1 MDAKVL
7 IDSILRQ
14 TVVLIAQLATT
25 SGIRAPLSHM
35 ADEVFLEL
43 TTELEAQGVSRKVVA
58 DMFGLALRG
67 YQKRVQR
74 LRELSTSPGQ
84 TLWQAV
90 LEVLQN
96 EGPLSRKEIFRKF
109 RKDDPAAL
117 GAVLSDLTSSGLA
130 YRTGS
135 GESALYGVSREE
147 DRLRLAREGALETA
161 SALLWLEIARHPNAT
176 EEELGALLPI
186 PENVRKEALRQLVA
200 EGRASLTD
208 GHYRS
213 DTATIPVGA
222 EAGWEAAVFDHYRS
236 VCAAIGTKLRLRS
249 ARSESKDIVGGA
261 TLTFDLAPGHP
272 LENEV
277 KSLLACTRGSVD
289 ALWNRVEQYNREH
302 PIAEEDR
309 EVVTFYFGQSNS
321 RYNGEA

>member
-1 MDAKVL
+1 MDAKLL

-25 SGIRAPLSHM
+25 SGIRAPLAHM

-43 TTELEAQGVSRKVVA
+43 STELESQGVSRKVVA

-74 LRELSTSPGQ
+74 LRELSTAPGQ

-90 LEVLQN
+90 LEILQN
-96 EGPLSRKEIFRKF
+96 QGPMSRRELFRRF

-117 GAVLSDLTSSGLA
+117 GAVLTDLTSSGLA

-135 GESALYGVSREE
+135 GEGALYGVSREE
-147 DRLRLAREGALETA
+147 DRLRLAREGTLETA
-161 SALLWLEIARHPNAT
+161 AALLWLEIARRTGVTA
-176 EEELGALLPI
+176 EELSELLPI
-186 PENVRKEALRQLVA
+186 PETVRSEALLQLVD
-200 EGRASLTD
+200 EGRVSLID
-208 GHYRS
+208 GRYRS
-213 DTATIPVGA
+213 DTALIPVGA

-236 VCAAIGTKLRLRS
+236 VCAAIATKLRLGSTRS
-249 ARSESKDIVGGA
+249 DGSDIVGGA

-272 LENEV
+272 FAAEV
-277 KSLLACTRGSVD
+277 NSLLAQTRESVD
-289 ALWNRVEQYNREH
+289 ALWHRVENYNRKH
-302 PIAEEDR
+302 PISEEER
-309 EVVTFYFGQSNS
+309 VRVTFYFGQSES
-321 RYNGEA
+321 HTDGDS